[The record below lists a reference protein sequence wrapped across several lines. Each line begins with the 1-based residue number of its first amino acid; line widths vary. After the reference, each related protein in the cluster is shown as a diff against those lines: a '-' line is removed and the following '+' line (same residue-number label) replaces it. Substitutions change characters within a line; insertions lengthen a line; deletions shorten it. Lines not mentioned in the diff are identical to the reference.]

1 MTIHGFACIVTA
13 VFMSTAAVGQTGQ
26 GSGGTSGSPARA
38 SGGSLGTSAGAP
50 GTNSAGTATPSDQTT
65 GLGNRSAPALGTGN
79 PEVDK
84 EDKLVGQKI
93 KGICK
98 GC

>member
-1 MTIHGFACIVTA
+1 MTIRGFACIVTA
-13 VFMSTAAVGQTGQ
+13 AFMSTAALGQTGQ
-26 GSGGTSGSPARA
+26 GSGGTSGA
-38 SGGSLGTSAGAP
+38 SGESLGTSAGPPA
-50 GTNSAGTATPSDQTT
+50 TNSAGAATPSGQTT
-65 GLGNRSAPALGTGN
+65 GLGNRPQPGLGTGN

-84 EDKLVGQKI
+84 EDRQVGQKI